1 MIRSKQFELAT
12 ESKLFMRKGSKG
24 QFIGSDFTP
33 QPFKERDWKS
43 IEDIDQIESGSNK
56 KNGRTAKYFRS
67 DEQTF
72 TSCQMKSSIQGII
85 TPVVQISYNQI
96 KSAKDEGGF
105 SEKAT
110 SALRNPTFSQRSHRI
125 DIMQTVNSLNRALSR
140 KAKNGKRV
148 ASLNRSLNKGSFVSE
163 KIHEG
168 GKSPKI
174 LLMNSQDPST
184 SFQQNLNT
192 IDDEELIDEHIP
204 GESILKNRANS
215 IHVTMTY
222 NKRSMSEMQKSIG
235 STISITR
242 ATPITSNWVKDKSK
256 NQIFKTLN
264 GIKTVSLNDL
274 TGSTNS
280 GDQSSGRYAIRPPT
294 KGVFTSHSG
303 TQLLQKPWK
312 MHLNSVQKNNNSISQ
327 LKINDKNLLIDLE
340 NHSKEEPYYSPLAR
354 ERSNTTNSSRELMFN
369 K

>member
-1 MIRSKQFELAT
+1 MRAREEL
-12 ESKLFMRKGSKG
+12 
-24 QFIGSDFTP
+24 
-33 QPFKERDWKS
+33 
-43 IEDIDQIESGSNK
+43 
-56 KNGRTAKYFRS
+56 GRQLINFRS

-105 SEKAT
+105 SEKAN
-110 SALRNPTFSQRSHRI
+110 SALHKPISSQRSHKI
-125 DIMQTVNSLNRALSR
+125 DIMQTVNSLNKALSR
-140 KAKNGKRV
+140 KANNAKRV

-163 KIHEG
+163 KVPEG
-168 GKSPKI
+168 GRSPKN
-174 LLMNSQDPST
+174 LLAKNRNPST

-192 IDDEELIDEHIP
+192 DVDEELVDEHMP

-215 IHVTMTY
+215 INMTLTY
-222 NKRSMSEMQKSIG
+222 NKRSMSEMQKSVG
-235 STISITR
+235 STISVTR
-242 ATPITSNWVKDKSK
+242 APPITSKWVRDKSK

-280 GDQSSGRYAIRPPT
+280 GGQSSGRYGLRSSE
-294 KGVFTSHSG
+294 KGVLTSHSG
-303 TQLLQKPWK
+303 TQLLKNPCK
-312 MHLNSVQKNNNSISQ
+312 MQLSEVQKSNNSISQ
-327 LKINDKNLLIDLE
+327 LRINDKNLLIDLE
-340 NHSKEEPYYSPLAR
+340 NQSKEEPYYSPLGR
-354 ERSNTTNSSRELMFN
+354 DRSNTTNSSRELMFN